1 MKRSFRVWLVLLLA
15 LAILTLSGCGKT
27 AVITAPETPSATEQ
41 PSVDKQPSD
50 EQPAPDTAPPG
61 DADSPS
67 AEPAFRIDRNGGFSY
82 HTEEMELRSD
92 DGTIHTV
99 LYLPE
104 SGAEIYPAVIFSHG
118 FGDTNRGGQA
128 YAQALASQGYLVVCF
143 DFRGGGPS
151 SQSEGSPLDMTVFT
165 EQRDLEAEIEMLR
178 KRDDVDNRYVFLLGN
193 SQGGV
198 VAALTA
204 AAHPD
209 EIRAMALSSPAFSLA
224 DDARQRFSSVDEI
237 PAQSFHIL
245 MNVGHDYFASIYAFD
260 PIDASKAYS
269 GDVLIFHGDRDELVP
284 IAYSQQA
291 VNAFP
296 HAELEVL
303 HGEGH
308 MYSHDAV
315 QQTVQ
320 SISDFFCSHISE
332 ANGR

>member
-1 MKRSFRVWLVLLLA
+1 MKRFLSLVLALVLILA
-15 LAILTLSGCGKT
+15 LAGCGAGT
-27 AVITAPETPSATEQ
+27 AAPTQPETTPAVSQ
-41 PSVDKQPSD
+41 PDTDVSDSVDI
-50 EQPAPDTAPPG
+50 
-61 DADSPS
+61 
-67 AEPAFRIDRNGGFSY
+67 EPNFVIDRNGGFSY
-82 HTEEMELRSD
+82 QTETMERDSE
-92 DGTIHTV
+92 GGKIHTV
-99 LYLPE
+99 LYIPE
-104 SGAEIYPAVIFSHG
+104 SGAEIFPAVIFSHG
-118 FGDTNRGGQA
+118 FGDTGRGGQA

-165 EQRDLEAEIEMLR
+165 EQQDLEAEIEMLR
-178 KRDDVDNRYVFLLGN
+178 KRGDVDDRYVFLLGN

-245 MNVGHDYFASIYAFD
+245 VNVGHDYFASIYDLD
-260 PIDASKAYS
+260 PIDASKVYS
-269 GDVLIFHGDRDELVP
+269 GDVLIFHGDRDDLVP
-284 IAYSQQA
+284 IAYSQRA

-320 SISDFFCSHISE
+320 SISDFFYSHISE